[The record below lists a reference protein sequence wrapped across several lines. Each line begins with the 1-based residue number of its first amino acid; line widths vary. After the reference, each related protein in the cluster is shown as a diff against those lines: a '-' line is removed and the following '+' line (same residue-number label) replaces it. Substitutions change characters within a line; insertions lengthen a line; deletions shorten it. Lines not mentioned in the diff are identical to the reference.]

1 VEVKDKILTES
12 FRLFCRRG
20 IKSVSM
26 DDIALQLAMSKKT
39 LYKWFEN
46 KDELVKAVIELH
58 LQANEC
64 GCAETTNASAN
75 AVDELLRIMALNKR
89 LFSQLHPS
97 VFYDLQKYH
106 PGAWNLFNEHKTN
119 FILAT
124 VKANIRRG
132 MKEGLFRADLDVEV
146 MSRLRLAQIELVFNP
161 DIFPPDQFNIGEV
174 QLECLEHFML
184 GIATLKGHKLINAYK
199 KVNEEE

>member
-1 VEVKDKILTES
+1 VEVKDKILAEA

-46 KDELVKAVIELH
+46 KDEIVQAVIKAH

-64 GCAETTNASAN
+64 GCEEMSKTAAN
-75 AVDELLRIMALNKR
+75 AVDELLRIMALNKK
-89 LFSQLHPS
+89 LFSELHPS
-97 VFYDLQKYH
+97 IFFDLQKYH
-106 PGAWNLFNEHKTN
+106 PGAWSLFNTHKTN
-119 FILAT
+119 FILT
-124 VKANIRRG
+124 KVKANIRRG
-132 MKEGLFRADLDVEV
+132 MEEGLFRSDLDVEV

-174 QLECLEHFML
+174 QMECLEHFML
-184 GIATLKGHKLINAYK
+184 GIATLKGHKLINQFK
-199 KVNEEE
+199 KVTEEE

>member
-1 VEVKDKILTES
+1 VEVKDKILAEA

-46 KDELVKAVIELH
+46 KDELVQAVIQLH

-64 GCAETTNASAN
+64 GCDKMSTTAAN
-75 AVDELLRIMALNKR
+75 AVEELLSIMDLNKKF
-89 LFSQLHPS
+89 FSELHPS
-97 VFYDLQKYH
+97 IFFDLQKYH
-106 PGAWNLFNEHKTN
+106 PGAWSLFNEHKNN
-119 FILAT
+119 FILAK

-132 MKEGLFRADLDVEV
+132 IDEGLFRQDLNIEV
-146 MSRLRLAQIELVFNP
+146 MSRLRLAQIEIVFNP
-161 DIFPPDQFNIGEV
+161 DIFPPGQFNAGEV
-174 QLECLEHFML
+174 QLACLEHFML
-184 GIATLKGHKLINAYK
+184 GIATLKGHKLINQYK
-199 KVNEEE
+199 KVTEEA

>member
-1 VEVKDKILTES
+1 
-12 FRLFCRRG
+12 
-20 IKSVSM
+20 M

-46 KDELVKAVIELH
+46 KDELVQAVIRLH

-64 GCAETTNASAN
+64 GCEETTKAATN
-75 AVDELLRIMALNKR
+75 AVEELFRIMTLNKK

-106 PGAWNLFNEHKTN
+106 PGAWNLFNAHKMN

-132 MKEGLFRADLDVEV
+132 MEEGLFRADLDVEV

-161 DIFPPDQFNIGEV
+161 NIFPPDQFNVGEV
-174 QLECLEHFML
+174 QLKCLEHFML
-184 GIATLKGHKLINAYK
+184 GIATLKGHKLINEYK
-199 KVNEEE
+199 QVTEEE

>member
-1 VEVKDKILTES
+1 VEVKDKILAEA

-46 KDELVKAVIELH
+46 KDEIVQAVIKAH
-58 LQANEC
+58 LQTNEC
-64 GCAETTNASAN
+64 GCEEMSKTAAN
-75 AVDELLRIMALNKR
+75 AVDELLRIMALNKK
-89 LFSQLHPS
+89 LFSELHPS
-97 VFYDLQKYH
+97 IFFDLQKYH
-106 PGAWNLFNEHKTN
+106 PGAWSLFNAHKTN
-119 FILAT
+119 FILT
-124 VKANIRRG
+124 KVKANIRRG
-132 MKEGLFRADLDVEV
+132 MEEGLFRSDLDVDV

-174 QLECLEHFML
+174 QMECLEHFIL
-184 GIATLKGHKLINAYK
+184 GIATLKGHKLINQYK
-199 KVNEEE
+199 KVTEEE